1 MKRELLRQVR
11 TIDPVLS
18 CDRAKD
24 VLLVDGCIAAIQD
37 RIADFPCDTQVIP
50 AEKLIL
56 APGLVDL
63 YSYSGEP
70 GHEDR
75 ETLESLSKSAIA
87 GGFTQVALLPDTLP
101 PLDNAT
107 AIAGIQQHLKPQSPV
122 KLQFWGAISQN
133 LQGERMAELEE
144 LMRSGII
151 GFADGRAI
159 SNLGLLRRV
168 LEYLK
173 PSGIPLA
180 LFSLNPSL
188 RERGVMRE
196 GQASIR
202 YGLPGDP
209 LYSES
214 IAVAASIELVASVG
228 TPIHLMRISTR
239 RSLELIADAR
249 QRGLPITASTTW
261 LHLLFDTEAIASYDP
276 NLRLDPPLGNP
287 DDRLAL
293 IEGVKSG
300 TIGAI
305 AIDHTPYSYEEKTLA
320 FAEAPAGAIGL
331 QLALPILWDKF
342 ARSEKWTALQLW
354 QAMSLKPR
362 HYLNQSPMALSAEN
376 NRDFI
381 LFDADRVWTVN
392 SESIES
398 LSQNTVYWG
407 KTLRGK
413 VLRVGV
419 WELAELTKRS
429 Q

>member
-1 MKRELLRQVR
+1 
-11 TIDPVLS
+11 
-18 CDRAKD
+18 
-24 VLLVDGCIAAIQD
+24 
-37 RIADFPCDTQVIP
+37 
-50 AEKLIL
+50 
-56 APGLVDL
+56 
-63 YSYSGEP
+63 
-70 GHEDR
+70 
-75 ETLESLSKSAIA
+75 
-87 GGFTQVALLPDTLP
+87 
-101 PLDNAT
+101 
-107 AIAGIQQHLKPQSPV
+107 
-122 KLQFWGAISQN
+122 
-133 LQGERMAELEE
+133 MAELEE

-188 RERGVMRE
+188 RGRGVMRE

-249 QRGLPITASTTW
+249 QRGFPVTASTTW

-342 ARSEKWTALQLW
+342 ARSGKWTALQLW

-362 HYLNQSPMALSAEN
+362 RYLNQSPMALSAEN

-381 LFDADRVWTVN
+381 LFDPDRVWTVS